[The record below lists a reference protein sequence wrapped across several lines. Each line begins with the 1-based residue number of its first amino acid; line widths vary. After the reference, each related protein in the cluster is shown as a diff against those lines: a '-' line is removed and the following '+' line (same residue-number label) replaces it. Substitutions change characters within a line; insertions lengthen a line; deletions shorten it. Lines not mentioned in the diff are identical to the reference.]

1 MIELASFLL
10 IVICGGSV
18 IGGLLLA
25 RARSAARWR
34 LGLVAYAL
42 RFPRGLDAGGVTAFM
57 TALSGL
63 SVPRAR
69 RPFIIRA
76 VVLETTATQA
86 GIAHHLLVSRSDAD
100 IVLSAMRAALPWV
113 LVTRDENYQP
123 FDPTVATELGLS
135 THRRPLSVDKAGM
148 VSSHILASLQPLG
161 PREQLVVQWS
171 ARPVGPQAVVAP
183 AAKRPAKQTFI
194 DQMWD
199 VLTARDYNPE
209 SVKAARAKQASP
221 LFICSGRVG
230 AVAGSSGQ
238 AGLLVS
244 RVLAA
249 FHPASAPGVHLY
261 RRRLSGRQVVRALRE
276 RRLPL
281 ITYPV
286 TLNAAELGTL
296 VGFPVGEVTLPGLNL
311 GGCRQLAPAADIP
324 SGGRIVASGTFPGAE
339 RPLAL
344 SVTDSL
350 RHLHVIA
357 PTGAGKS
364 TLMLGL
370 AVQDMAA
377 GRGIVVVDPKGD
389 LVADVLDRVPP
400 NRVSDVCLLDPT
412 DEDRPVGLN
421 LLSGATA
428 APELVADQVVG
439 IFHQLYASSWG
450 PRTAD
455 ILRSAL
461 LTLAGEPGMTLTE
474 VPLLL
479 TDPAFRRKLV
489 GRVDDPVALGP
500 FWGWFDGLSEGERA
514 AAIGP
519 VMNKLRAFLL
529 SRRLRNVLGQASPRL
544 DLGQALADK
553 QILLVPL
560 SKGLLGE
567 EAAALIGS
575 LVLTRIWQAVQ
586 RRAGLPASQ
595 RPVTFAYI
603 DEFQDYLRL
612 PLDMADALAQAR
624 GLGLGLTLAHQHL
637 GQLPTAVRDA
647 VLANARSRVIFQLSA
662 SDAHTLARELAPYL
676 TATDLGGLGPY
687 EVVATLSTGGRVA
700 PPATGVT
707 LPPPAPTGQAA
718 AARAASRDRYGIDR
732 QTVERQIQARHEG
745 RRGSGA
751 VGRRGVQS

>member
-1 MIELASFLL
+1 MIELASLLFLA
-10 IVICGGSV
+10 ICGGSA
-18 IGGLLLA
+18 IGGLLLL

-34 LGLVAYAL
+34 GNLVAYAL
-42 RFPRGLDAGGVTAFM
+42 RFPRGLDAGGVAAFI
-57 TALSGL
+57 TGLSGL
-63 SVPRAR
+63 TVPRSR
-69 RPFIIRA
+69 RPFTVRA
-76 VVLETTATQA
+76 VVLETTASHE
-86 GIAHHLLVSRSDAD
+86 GIAHHLFVARAD
-100 IVLSAMRAALPWV
+100 SPIVLSSLRAALPGV
-113 LVTRDENYQP
+113 LVTPDDEHRP
-123 FDPTVATELGLS
+123 VKPTCATELGLS
-135 THRRPLSVDKAGM
+135 SHRRPLSVDKSGA
-148 VSSHILASLQPLG
+148 VSAHLLASLQPLAVG
-161 PREQLVVQWS
+161 EQVVVQWT
-171 ARPVGPQAVVAP
+171 ARPVGPLPLVPP

-194 DQMWD
+194 DRLWD
-199 VLTARDYNPE
+199 GLTARDYNPE
-209 SVKAARAKQASP
+209 SVKAARAKQSSP

-230 AVAGSSGQ
+230 AVARDPRQ
-238 AGLLVS
+238 AAALVS

-249 FHPASAPGVHLY
+249 LHPAGAPGVHLY
-261 RRRLSGRQVVRALRE
+261 RRRLPARRVTQALAE

-286 TLNAAELGTL
+286 ILNASELGGL
-296 VGFPVGEVTLPGLNL
+296 VGFPIGEVALPGLTL
-311 GGCRQLAPAADIP
+311 GGCRQLAPASDIP
-324 SGGRIVASGTFPGAE
+324 TFGRVVAQSTFPGAE

-350 RHLHVIA
+350 RHLHLIA

-364 TLMLGL
+364 TVMLGL

-377 GRGIVVVDPKGD
+377 GRGLVVVDPKGD

-400 NRVSDVCLLDPT
+400 SRVRDVCLLDPT
-412 DEDRPVGLN
+412 DEERPVGLN
-421 LLSGATA
+421 LLAGATQ

-479 TDPAFRRKLV
+479 TDPAFRRRLV
-489 GRVDDPVALGP
+489 GRVDDPIALGP
-500 FWGWFDGLSEGERA
+500 FWGWFDGLSEAERA
-514 AAIGP
+514 QAIGP

-529 SRRLRNVLGQASPRL
+529 SRRLRNVLGQAQPRL
-544 DLGQALADK
+544 DLDQALA
-553 QILLVPL
+553 QRRILLVPL

-575 LVLTRIWQAVQ
+575 LVLTRLWQAIQ
-586 RRAGLPASQ
+586 RRAGTPAAE

-647 VLANARSRVIFQLSA
+647 VLANARSRIIFQLSA
-662 SDAHTLARELAPYL
+662 SDAAALARELAPHL

-687 EVVATLSTGGRVA
+687 EVVASLSTGGRVA

-707 LPPPAPTGQAA
+707 LPPPQLSGQGA
-718 AARAASRDRYGIDR
+718 AARAASRERYGIDR
-732 QTVERQIQARHEG
+732 QTVEREIQVRHEG
-745 RRGSGA
+745 RRGGGA
-751 VGRRGVQS
+751 VGRREAKP

>member
-1 MIELASFLL
+1 MIELASLLFLAT
-10 IVICGGSV
+10 CGGFAIS
-18 IGGLLLA
+18 GLLLL

-34 LGLVAYAL
+34 SNLVTYAL
-42 RFPRGLDAGGVTAFM
+42 QFPRGLDAGAVTAFM
-57 TALSGL
+57 AGLSGL
-63 SVPRAR
+63 TVPRSR
-69 RPFIIRA
+69 RPFIVRA
-76 VVLETTATQA
+76 VVFETAATQA
-86 GIAHHLLVSRSDAD
+86 GIAHHLLVSRAD
-100 IVLSAMRAALPWV
+100 SQIVLSSLRAALPGV
-113 LVTRDENYQP
+113 LVTPDEGYRSVP
-123 FDPTVATELGLS
+123 PTFATEVGLS
-135 THRRPLSVDKAGM
+135 NDRRPLSVDKSGA
-148 VSSHILASLQPLG
+148 VSAHILASLQPLAPG
-161 PREQLVVQWS
+161 EQLIVQWS
-171 ARPVGPQAVVAP
+171 ARPVGPVPVVPP
-183 AAKRPAKQTFI
+183 AAKRPAKQTFF
-194 DQMWD
+194 DQLWD
-199 VLTARDYNPE
+199 GFTARDYNPE
-209 SVKAARAKQASP
+209 SVKAARAKQSSP
-221 LFICSGRVG
+221 LFICSGRIG
-230 AVAGSSGQ
+230 AVAKDSRQ
-238 AGLLVS
+238 AAALVS

-261 RRRLSGRQVVRALRE
+261 RRRLSVRLVTRALRE

-286 TLNAAELGTL
+286 VLNASELGVL
-296 VGFPVGEVTLPGLNL
+296 LGFPVGSMTLPGLSL
-311 GGCRQLAPAADIP
+311 GGCRQLAPASDIP
-324 SGGRIVASGTFPGAE
+324 SFGRVLARATFPGAE

-350 RHLHVIA
+350 RHLHLIA

-400 NRVSDVCLLDPT
+400 SRIGDICLLDPT
-412 DEDRPVGLN
+412 DEERPVGLN
-421 LLSGATA
+421 LLSGATQV
-428 APELVADQVVG
+428 PELVADQVVG

-479 TDPAFRRKLV
+479 TDPAFRRRLV
-489 GRVDDPVALGP
+489 GRIDDPVALGP
-500 FWGWFDGLSEGERA
+500 FWGWFDGLSEAERA
-514 AAIGP
+514 QAIGP

-529 SRRLRNVLGQASPRL
+529 SRRLRNVLGQARPRL
-544 DLGQALADK
+544 DLDQALA
-553 QILLVPL
+553 QRRILLVPL
-560 SKGLLGE
+560 RKGLLGD

-575 LVLTRIWQAVQ
+575 LVLTRLWQAVQ
-586 RRAGLPASQ
+586 RRAGTPAAE

-647 VLANARSRVIFQLSA
+647 VLANARSRIIFQLSA
-662 SDAHTLARELAPYL
+662 TDAHTLARELAPHL

-687 EVVATLSTGGRVA
+687 EVVASLSTGGRVA

-707 LPPPAPTGQAA
+707 LPPPPLTGQAA
-718 AARAASRDRYGIDR
+718 AAREASRERYGIDR
-732 QTVERQIQARHEG
+732 RTVERQIQARHEG
-745 RRGSGA
+745 RRGDGA
-751 VGRRGVQS
+751 VGRREARS